1 MSNFRF
7 VIAAVISPLSAP
19 ITIIFLQLIVWG
31 NLSLYNDPDIS
42 LVMWMYTA
50 ASYVGLLVAVL
61 PIVYVLRSLQRVS
74 LGTLIVAGAISGIV
88 VSVVSRLLLGLPL
101 NFSGTADL
109 IDVIASVILGVL
121 VAAVFGLIAGINN
134 LREKGIAE

>member
-7 VIAAVISPLSAP
+7 VIAAVIAPLSAP

-50 ASYVGLLVAVL
+50 ASYVGLLVAVF
-61 PIVYVLRSLQRVS
+61 PIVYVLRNLHRVS
-74 LGTLIVAGAISGIV
+74 LGALVVAGAISGMV
-88 VSVVSRLLLGLPL
+88 VYGFFLSLLGLALDFPAHIGL
-101 NFSGTADL
+101 P
-109 IDVIASVILGVL
+109 DVIASAILGVML
-121 VAAVFGLIAGINN
+121 GAVFGLIAGVNN